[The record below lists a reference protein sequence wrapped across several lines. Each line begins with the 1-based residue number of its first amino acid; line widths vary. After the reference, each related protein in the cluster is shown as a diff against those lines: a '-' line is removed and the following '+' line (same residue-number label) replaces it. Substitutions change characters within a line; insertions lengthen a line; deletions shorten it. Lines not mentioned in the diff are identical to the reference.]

1 MANDVQESALETTPA
16 TETNIRQGL
25 TIGANIDTQ
34 VLTAK
39 AYPRDI
45 KRCMQEIVDILCI
58 DEEIAAACYYT
69 LPRDGKTLTGPSI
82 RLAEICASV
91 FGNIQAG
98 TVFVSNDGKFI
109 IVKGWCR
116 DLEKNYTVETAV
128 TKSIINKYNKPY
140 SESMQAT
147 TMAAASAI
155 ALRNAIFKIIPQVFI
170 DKAYKKAMDIAVGG
184 KDKAKFESKR
194 QKVFEGLE
202 NLKIPTDKVLK
213 YYNKTSINDITPDEL
228 KEIIGIGTSIKDT
241 FLPIDEAFVR
251 PSNYRPTVH
260 AADHAPTPS
269 TIKDIDT
276 NYDPKTGELRT
287 EDEEDLR

>member
-1 MANDVQESALETTPA
+1 MSTDLEQPTGDERN
-16 TETNIRQGL
+16 ETNIRHGL
-25 TIGANIDTQ
+25 AVTANIDTQ

-98 TVFVSNDGKFI
+98 TEFVSNNGKHVV
-109 IVKGWCR
+109 VKGWCR

-155 ALRNAIFKIIPQVFI
+155 ALRNAIFKIVPQVFI
-170 DKAYKKAMDIAVGG
+170 EKAYKKAMDIAVGG
-184 KDKAKFESKR
+184 KDKVKFENKR

-202 NLKIPTDKVLK
+202 NLKISADRVLK
-213 YYNKTSINDITPDEL
+213 YFNKRNINEITPDEL
-228 KEIIGIGTSIKDT
+228 KEIIGIGTSIKDS
-241 FLPIDEAFVR
+241 FIPVDEAFVR
-251 PSNYRPTVH
+251 HGSYTPR
-260 AADHAPTPS
+260 AEAPQT
-269 TIKDIDT
+269 KHEDQHEVNIDT
-276 NYDPKTGELRT
+276 NYDPKTGELR
-287 EDEEDLR
+287 EDDEENVR